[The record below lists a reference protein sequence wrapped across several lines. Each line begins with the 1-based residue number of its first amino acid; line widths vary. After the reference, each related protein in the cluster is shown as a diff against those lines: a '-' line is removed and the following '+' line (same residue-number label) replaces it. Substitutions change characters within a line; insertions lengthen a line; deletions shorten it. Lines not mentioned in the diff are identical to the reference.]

1 MRRFSLAALA
11 VLATLATANA
21 ASAFCGFYVGGADKK
36 LFNNAT
42 QVVLMREGTRTVL
55 SMQNNYEG
63 PPDRFALV
71 IPVPVVLH
79 EENVKTL
86 PRDVFDKIDQLDSPR
101 LVEYWEQDPC
111 AELYPERSRKAMAPS
126 GAMRGGG
133 SGGFADETRVKI
145 EAQFTVGEYEIVIL
159 SAEDS
164 TGLDTWLKREKYNI
178 PEGAEPV
185 LRPYVAAG
193 MKFFVAKVDPTK
205 VNFDQHGQ
213 AMLSPLRFHYD
224 SESFSLPVRLGLLN
238 AKGDQDLVVHI
249 LAKGQRYEVANYGN
263 VTVPTNLDVNE
274 SAKEDFG
281 ARYVALFDDTL
292 ARHPKSVITEY
303 AWDAS
308 TCDPCPGPALS
319 YGDFATLGSDALPAQ
334 GAKPM
339 PSPGGGFGG
348 RGRGWGGGGGFVITR
363 LHARY
368 NKDSLGEDLV
378 FRTAPPIVGGRE
390 ERNATGTLDHDAKP
404 SSFNNFQ
411 ARYAIRH
418 PWTGPIACDK
428 PVRGNW
434 GGPPPGVTGSTT
446 PKPAQKLAFVKRDA
460 TLLASFDLPSE
471 LKATGPAA
479 VVVGDAG
486 SPDAGAAKAASGS
499 TCGAC
504 SVGGDGAS
512 PWPLGLSVGA
522 IGLAFLRRVRRKTE
536 RTPRP

>member
-1 MRRFSLAALA
+1 
-11 VLATLATANA
+11 
-21 ASAFCGFYVGGADKK
+21 
-36 LFNNAT
+36 
-42 QVVLMREGTRTVL
+42 MREGTRTVL

-111 AELYPERSRKAMAPS
+111 APAYPERSRRAMSPS
-126 GAMRGGG
+126 GAKGNGGG
-133 SGGFADETRVKI
+133 GGAFADDTKVKI

-193 MKFFVAKVDPTK
+193 MKFFVAKVDPAK
-205 VNFDQHGQ
+205 VTFDAHGQ

-224 SESFSLPVRLGLLN
+224 AESFSLPVRLGLLN

-249 LAKGQRYEVANYGN
+249 LAKAQRYEVANYGN
-263 VTVPTNLDVNE
+263 VTVPTNLDVAE

-292 ARHPKSVITEY
+292 ARHPKSVVTEY
-303 AWDAS
+303 SWDAS

-319 YGDFATLGSDALPAQ
+319 YTDFATLGSDALPTPQAAQ
-334 GAKPM
+334 P
-339 PSPGGGFGG
+339 G

-368 NKDSLGEDLV
+368 NKESLGEDLV
-378 FRTAPPIVGGRE
+378 FRTAPAIVGGRE
-390 ERNATGTLDHDAKP
+390 ERNAQGKLDIDAKP
-404 SSFNNFQ
+404 SSVNNFQ

-418 PWTGPIACDK
+418 PWTGAIACDK

-434 GGPPPGVTGSTT
+434 GGPPPGVTGSNT
-446 PKPAQKLAFVKRDA
+446 PKPAQKLAFAKRDA

-471 LKATGPAA
+471 LKTAA
-479 VVVGDAG
+479 PVSVVVGEAG
-486 SPDAGAAKAASGS
+486 TADAGATAKAASGS
-499 TCGAC
+499 SCGAC
-504 SVGGDGAS
+504 NVGGHEAS
-512 PWPLGLSVGA
+512 PWPLGLSVSA
-522 IGLAFLRRVRRKTE
+522 LGLALLRRVRRKTD
-536 RTPRP
+536 RNARP